1 MRWALI
7 LTVLAFPSLSSGSP
21 PDPFT
26 YAASVTGIPI
36 QLLVAIAHVESSH
49 HPWALNIDGAPV
61 YPKSRE
67 ETERILRS
75 APENVDIGL
84 MQINFRIWGRT
95 LGLTK
100 TELLDSYVNVWAG
113 AVILRYY
120 LLQYPFW
127 EAVGRYHSVKRKRQ
141 IRYAWRIHA
150 AILQKALVYRESGE

>member
-7 LTVLAFPSLSSGSP
+7 LTVLVFPSSSFGSS

-49 HPWALNIDGAPV
+49 HSWALNIDEKPV
-61 YPKSRE
+61 YPKSLE
-67 ETERILRS
+67 EAERILQS
-75 APENVDIGL
+75 AQDNVDIGL

-100 TELLDSYVNVWAG
+100 TEFLDPYVNVWAG

-120 LLQYPFW
+120 LSRHDFW
-127 EAVGRYHSVKRKRQ
+127 EAVGRYHSAAKERQ
-141 IRYAWRIHA
+141 VEYAWRVY
-150 AILQKALVYRESGE
+150 QKLSERNANY